1 MLLNSLTGPGTKRF
15 ERCKEN
21 RYLQM
26 AKNEWQK
33 MGQNLGFQ
41 MASSNTVKPRKW
53 RTSLDGGWYLDLLF
67 LKWRGKT
74 SENGGF

>member
-1 MLLNSLTGPGTKRF
+1 MTTAVMKSPIDVLFSQLEFGT
-15 ERCKEN
+15 
-21 RYLQM
+21 
-26 AKNEWQK
+26 AKPRKWW
-33 MGQNLGFQ
+33 
-41 MASSNTVKPRKW
+41 PRKW